1 MYEYKKI
8 SSNQVPIELLL
19 EADPSEAC
27 ISCYL
32 QGATCFASYLA
43 DDNGKGIIVAACVV
57 NQSSDS
63 DSVNEVEIY
72 NIAVSPLHQK
82 QGIGSTLLL
91 YVLEQLKEQGF
102 DRVVLGTGTFG
113 YQLTYYQRAG
123 FRVEGVRKNYFIKRY
138 PEPIYEHGLQHID
151 MLRLGIDL

>member
-8 SSNQVPIELLL
+8 TSNQIPIELLL

-27 ISCYL
+27 IGRYL
-32 QGATCFASYLA
+32 QGATCFATYLTG
-43 DDNGKGIIVAACVV
+43 DNGEETIVAACVT

-63 DSVNEVEIY
+63 DSVNEAEIY

-82 QGIGSTLLL
+82 QGIGSTLLV

-102 DRVVLGTGTFG
+102 DRVILGTGTFG

-123 FRVEGVRKNYFIKRY
+123 FRVEGVRKNYFIKHY

-151 MLRLGIDL
+151 MLKLGIDL